1 MGLFQ
6 KLSGA
11 ANYFGRKIGAG
22 AQWLGQKVSDAAS
35 AASSIASKIP
45 GGALIGAGLN
55 GVAGVGRS
63 IVDAGKAL
71 VGGHGG
77 LGGVSSAIQDGIAQ
91 GTKVLQSGNTLVDQI
106 RK

>member
-6 KLSGA
+6 KISGA
-11 ANYFGRKIGAG
+11 ANYLGRKVGAG
-22 AQWLGQKVSDAAS
+22 AQWIGKKVYDVAG

-45 GGALIGAGLN
+45 GAGLIA
-55 GVAGVGRS
+55 GGLAGVSGIGKS

-91 GTKVLQSGNTLVDQI
+91 GARVLESGNTLMDHV